1 MRRRATTAMVGTA
14 AALCLGTVWAQA
26 GPEGQPRPHGGP
38 TAATVAALSDGDTA
52 AALEAF
58 PTGFEPAMHYRPVTE
73 DGILVDP
80 LGGCSSPVPLPE
92 FFETPCRE
100 HDLGYDLLRYARSS
114 GHEPGPQARRGLDAR
129 LSQHLH
135 EACRTAAPGDGWCV
149 LTADVASIA
158 VRFNSWRQ
166 RDAAP
171 VPESPLPYA
180 AAVWTLAAAARW
192 AVR

>member
-1 MRRRATTAMVGTA
+1 M
-14 AALCLGTVWAQA
+14 
-26 GPEGQPRPHGGP
+26 
-38 TAATVAALSDGDTA
+38 AALSDGDTA

-58 PTGFEPAMHYRPVTE
+58 PDGFEPAMHYRPVTE

-80 LGGCSSPVPLPE
+80 LGDCSSPVPLPE
-92 FFETPCRE
+92 VFETSCRE

-114 GHEPGPQARRGLDAR
+114 GHDPGPQARRDLDAR
-129 LSQHLH
+129 LSRQLH

-149 LTADVASIA
+149 VTADAASIA

-180 AAVWTLAAAARW
+180 AAVGTLAAAARW